1 MSAAS
6 SDLDDLKKTFDST
19 PAIVH
24 IAWTIS
30 KPKSDGPVETR
41 LTRIKG
47 GGHSFKIIWLKKNS
61 TCLNLQS

>member
-1 MSAAS
+1 MQMSAAS

-19 PAIVH
+19 LAIVH

-30 KPKSDGPVETR
+30 KPKSDGPVEAR

-47 GGHSFKIIWLKKNS
+47 GGHSFKII
-61 TCLNLQS
+61 